1 MLFSLYIV
9 LLKKGSVMNTN
20 SFTVYNASAGSGKTF
35 TLVKEYLK
43 TLFSSYNKDK
53 YKNILA
59 ITFTN
64 KAVAEMKG
72 RILENLK
79 GFAAPEILLLNV
91 PEELKDQQQMFAIIA
106 SELALDTI
114 KLHKKAIR
122 IQDAILN
129 NYAAFDV
136 VTIDTFTHRIIR
148 TFAYDLKLPQ
158 NFEVALDT
166 EDVLQEAIGNVLLK
180 VGEDKKLTKLLIDFA
195 LQKADD
201 DKSWDIALDLY
212 RVSKLL
218 LNENE
223 VKHLTLLKDKTLKDF
238 DVLKGTI
245 NEKLKQAQSELIM
258 IAKTIIK
265 DFESVGIT
273 EGDIKSIVIYFS
285 KLAKEDFSTKYG
297 LVWQTKL
304 LEGGTLYPKRVDG
317 AIAASIDEM
326 QSRIA
331 SDFSKTKELFH
342 EISFLKNI
350 QKSIVP
356 LSVLN
361 VVNKELQAIK
371 EEQNILLISEFN
383 KIISNEI
390 KGQPAP
396 FIYER
401 IGERYQNYFI
411 DEFQDTS
418 EMQWQNLIPLTENAL
433 MTEPKPNEQHSLLIV
448 GDAKQAIYRWRGGKP
463 EQFID
468 LYEDENPFYI
478 KKSLEN
484 LDTNYRSYSEVV
496 DFNNSFFSFLSDRFQ
511 NEIHKELYKIG
522 NSQKQNAKKGGYV
535 KMSFVDNVI
544 EEEATPLYQEKVL
557 EAIQEALKQG
567 FVKADI
573 CIVTRKKKDGIAIA
587 DFLVEK
593 GISIISSET
602 LLVNKSKEVRF
613 IISLLTYLLQSENM
627 NSKIELLNYLYHK
640 LPVVRSEHEFYFEL
654 LQLSPEDLFKE
665 LAISYQIQFDY
676 QAVQT
681 LPFYELVEQV
691 IRAFS
696 LVESSD
702 AYVQY
707 FLDEVLSFSQ
717 KKSTGIQ
724 GFLEYWELKKEKLSI
739 VAPEGKDAITL
750 MTIHKSKGLEF
761 PVIIFPFAELDIYKE
776 QDSKVWFPINKEEYN
791 GFSEAY
797 LHFNKEIESYGDVGE
812 KLWEERRTQLELD
825 NINLLYVALTRPKE
839 QLYIISKKVVHKKTG
854 DENMNLFSGFFISF
868 LKKIGKWQDDVDD
881 YEFGGVLKKSNPTV
895 IKETNKLKFISSSR
909 LDHNLAVL
917 TKAGYLWNSEQENA
931 IEKGNLMH
939 LILSRIL
946 YARDV
951 DIVFQ
956 ELISNGILNKEQ
968 EQELKP
974 LLINLVSESEL
985 AIYFEEDLEVFNER
999 EIANK
1004 EGKTRIPDRV
1014 VFKGNKVTVIDY
1026 KTGAFDKKHE
1036 RQVKSYASLL
1046 QEMNYEVDKKLL
1058 VYLDDK
1064 IKIIEVK

>member
-1 MLFSLYIV
+1 
-9 LLKKGSVMNTN
+9 MNTN

-43 TLFSSYNKDK
+43 TLFSSHKINK

-59 ITFTN
+59 VTFTN

-79 GFAAPEILLLNV
+79 GFADPEILLLEP
-91 PEELKDQQQMFAIIA
+91 PENLKDQHQMFTVIA
-106 SELALDTI
+106 SELTLDTMQ
-114 KLHKKAIR
+114 LHKKAIR

-129 NYAAFDV
+129 NYAAFDI

-166 EDVLQEAIGNVLLK
+166 EDVLQEAIADVLVK

-195 LQKADD
+195 LHKADD

-212 RVSKLL
+212 RVSRLL

-223 VKHLTLLKDKTLKDF
+223 VEHVSKLKDKSLEDF
-238 DVLKGTI
+238 DKLKETLE
-245 NEKLKQAQSELIM
+245 EKLTYAKSEIVSQSKVILN
-258 IAKTIIK
+258 
-265 DFESVGIT
+265 DFENKGIS
-273 EGDIKSIVIYFS
+273 ENDIKPVFGYFS
-285 KLAKEDFSTKYG
+285 KLAKEDFTVKYG

-304 LEGGTLYPKRVDG
+304 LNGDTLYPKRVSG
-317 AIAASIDEM
+317 AIADSIDEI

-331 SDFSKTKELFH
+331 SNFETTKVLFS
-342 EISFLKNI
+342 EISFLRNF

-361 VVNKELQAIK
+361 VVNKELQRIK

-383 KIISNEI
+383 QLISNEI

-433 MTEPKPNEQHSLLIV
+433 VTEPKPNEQHSLLIV

-468 LYEDENPFYI
+468 LYEEENPFYI
-478 KKSLEN
+478 GKNIEN

-496 DFNNSFFSFLSDRFQ
+496 DFNNDFFSFLSHKFQ
-511 NEIHKELYKIG
+511 NETHQELYKIG
-522 NSQKQNAKKGGYV
+522 NNQKQNTKRGGFV
-535 KMSFVDNVI
+535 KVSFIENVL
-544 EEEATPLYQEKVL
+544 EEEATILYQEKVL
-557 EAIQEALKQG
+557 ETVESVIAQG

-613 IISLLTYLLQSENM
+613 IVSFLTYLLHPENK
-627 NSKIELLNYLYHK
+627 NSKMEFLNYLYTK
-640 LPVVRSEHEFYFEL
+640 LEVKTSEHEFYLNL
-654 LQLSPEDLFKE
+654 LQLSSQELFKE
-665 LAISYQIQFDY
+665 LAIFHQIQFDY
-676 QAVQT
+676 ETVQT
-681 LPFYELVEQV
+681 LPFYELVEQI
-691 IRAFS
+691 IRAFY
-696 LVESSD
+696 LVNSSD

-717 KKSTGIQ
+717 KKQTGIQ
-724 GFLEYWELKKEKLSI
+724 GFLEYWELKKDKISI
-739 VAPEGKDAITL
+739 IAPVGADAITL

-776 QDSKVWFPINKEEYN
+776 QDSKIWYPISKEEYN

-797 LHFNKEIESYGDVGE
+797 LHFNKEIESYGETGE
-812 KLWEERRTQLELD
+812 RLWSERRAQLELD

-839 QLYIISKKVVHKKTG
+839 QLYVISKKTVNKKTRE
-854 DENMNLFSGFFISF
+854 ENENLFSGFFIGF
-868 LKKIGKWQDDVDD
+868 LKQIGEWQEDNDD
-881 YEFGGVLKKSNPTV
+881 YEFGESLKLSSKTT
-895 IKETNKLKFISSSR
+895 IKEEKELLFTSSSR
-909 LDHNLAVL
+909 LDHNLAIL
-917 TKAGYLWNSEQENA
+917 TKAGFLWDSELGYA
-931 IEKGNLMH
+931 IEKGNLIH
-939 LILSRIL
+939 LILSKIG
-946 YARDV
+946 YKTDV

-956 ELISNGILNKEQ
+956 EMVLKGIITLEQEGIL
-968 EQELKP
+968 KP
-974 LLINLVSESEL
+974 ILINLIEKPEMS
-985 AIYFEEDLEVFNER
+985 IYFEDDLDIFNER
-999 EIANK
+999 AILTK
-1004 EGKTRIPDRV
+1004 GGKTLIPDRI
-1014 VFKGNKVTVIDY
+1014 VFKGNKATVIDY
-1026 KTGAFDKKHE
+1026 KTGSFDLKHE
-1036 RQVKSYASLL
+1036 EQVNRYASVLSD
-1046 QEMNYEVDKKLL
+1046 MGYVVDKKLL

-1064 IKIIEVK
+1064 IKIREVS